1 MPRLVGKVLHE
12 RSGLRVARVSC
23 DGDDR
28 CPGGAEAAGDDQLV
42 VVLRGRFA
50 FRDRRRRLV
59 IEPST
64 PVTFEAG
71 RPFEIRHFEGG
82 GDECLAVTGGP
93 AERWLDLSGRTPRLD
108 AAAQAALLRLARAL
122 AGPNPPPALQAEEGL
137 WTALALPG
145 DRSPGTPSRR
155 DRAVAAA
162 LAEALAARSDE
173 PLTLDAVAAAAGV
186 SVFHACRVFRR
197 VEGTTLHRRL
207 TELRL
212 RHALALV
219 LDTGWSFGRIAAE
232 AGFANQGHLG
242 NAFRRR
248 YGRTPGAVR
257 AGAAVLP

>member
-1 MPRLVGKVLHE
+1 LPRLVGKVLHE
-12 RSGLRVARVSC
+12 RPGLRVARVSC

-28 CPGGAEAAGDDQLV
+28 CPGGAEAADADQLV
-42 VVLRGRFA
+42 VVLRGRFS

-59 IEPST
+59 LEPSI

-93 AERWLDLSGRTPRLD
+93 AERWLGLSGRTPRLD
-108 AAAQAALLRLARAL
+108 AAAQAALLRLARVL
-122 AGPNPPPALQAEEGL
+122 SSPVPPPALAAEEAL
-137 WTALALPG
+137 WTALAPPG
-145 DRSPGTPSRR
+145 DRPPRTASRR
-155 DRAVAAA
+155 DRTVAAA
-162 LAEALAARSDE
+162 LTEALVARSGE
-173 PLTLDAVAAAAGV
+173 PLTLDAVAAAAEI

-248 YGRTPGAVR
+248 YGQTPGAVR
-257 AGAAVLP
+257 AGAGVIP